1 MNSPSKKRSL
11 SLARQAANRRA
22 LTRKRVN
29 ALVTQIALAA
39 MHNSLPKHLK
49 SPKKN
54 KGKK

>member
-11 SLARQAANRRA
+11 SLARQAANSRA

-29 ALVTQIALAA
+29 ALVLQVALAS
-39 MHNSLPKHLK
+39 MHNALPKHL
-49 SPKKN
+49 KKN